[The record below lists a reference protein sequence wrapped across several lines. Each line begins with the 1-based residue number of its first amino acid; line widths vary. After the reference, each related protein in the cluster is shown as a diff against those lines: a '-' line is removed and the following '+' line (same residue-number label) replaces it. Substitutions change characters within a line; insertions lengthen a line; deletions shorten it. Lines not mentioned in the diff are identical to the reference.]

1 MTHATRALQSQ
12 DLSGE
17 DRLWITFYIHTF
29 LTTQGHGG
37 PPWIS
42 DQLNA
47 RATSETTRTYRQRHH
62 SHPYSYLNK
71 ANMMKMI
78 MMAR

>member
-1 MTHATRALQSQ
+1 MPSGPYRAKTCRERIDYGSH
-12 DLSGE
+12 
-17 DRLWITFYIHTF
+17 IHSYF

-42 DQLNA
+42 DQLNS
-47 RATSETTRTYRQRHH
+47 RATSETTRTHRERHH
-62 SHPYSYLNK
+62 SHPHSYLNK

>member
-17 DRLWITFYIHTF
+17 DRLWITYTIIFF
-29 LTTQGHGG
+29 TTQGHGG

-42 DQLNA
+42 V
-47 RATSETTRTYRQRHH
+47 SSMPGPPPRQHEH
-62 SHPYSYLNK
+62 IDKDTIHTHTHTNK